1 MRVAEIRIYPVK
13 GLRGVPLTEATVE
26 PWGLVGDRRFMV
38 TDPGG
43 GFLTQR
49 QYPCMAVIV
58 AGLTAT
64 GLRLSA
70 PGQDAIAVASPDP
83 EGPSLSVTVWRNV
96 VAARDCGDA
105 AATWLSE
112 AIGAPVRLVHMPDPE
127 RARPV
132 DPDFSD
138 AGDTVTFADG
148 FPLLVTT
155 LASLGDLETRLG
167 RGVGMDRF
175 RANLV
180 VEGAEPWAEDGW
192 RQLAVGGVRFEGRK
206 DCARCAVTTVDQE
219 TGERS
224 PETEPLR
231 TLASFRRKAQGR
243 IIFGMNLIPRAGGR
257 IAIGD
262 RVAAGA

>member
-1 MRVAEIRIYPVK
+1 
-13 GLRGVPLTEATVE
+13 
-26 PWGLVGDRRFMV
+26 
-38 TDPGG
+38 
-43 GFLTQR
+43 
-49 QYPCMAVIV
+49 
-58 AGLTAT
+58 
-64 GLRLSA
+64 
-70 PGQDAIAVASPDP
+70 
-83 EGPSLSVTVWRNV
+83 
-96 VAARDCGDA
+96 
-105 AATWLSE
+105 
-112 AIGAPVRLVHMPDPE
+112 
-127 RARPV
+127 
-132 DPDFSD
+132 
-138 AGDTVTFADG
+138 
-148 FPLLVTT
+148 
-155 LASLGDLETRLG
+155 
-167 RGVGMDRF
+167 MDRF

-206 DCARCAVTTVDQE
+206 DCARCAVTTVDQD